1 VWATAKEIAMTMKQ
15 FVNAIHEAWNK
26 DIFLSMVAIHSVRCR
41 MYAGELYF
49 YVKLQDGTTTSVYT
63 TEEGEIVF
71 F

>member
-1 VWATAKEIAMTMKQ
+1 MTMKQ

-63 TEEGEIVF
+63 TE
-71 F
+71 